1 MSGPTI
7 DIRLKRPSKTYKV
20 GEELNGVVVINSDSD
35 LNHYGVTLTF
45 EGTTN
50 LQVSAKSVGLFEA
63 FYSSLKPIQILYNS
77 FELVKS
83 GKFPAGVVEIPFAFP
98 IEPIGGR
105 TLYESYHGV
114 FVNIQYMLRCDMKR
128 PLLSKDLQRVS
139 ECVIQYREKDFPA
152 VAPKPLDFCINP
164 GSIEKKSSR
173 DTLPDFRIT
182 GKIFS
187 VNCCITKPFTG
198 EVTVEHCSAQIK
210 SIELQLIRVETCGC
224 AEGYSKDPTEIQNIQ
239 IADGDVC
246 HGLSIP
252 IFMIFPRLFTCPSLS
267 TPNFKIDFEI
277 SIVVLLVGDL
287 MLTETFPI
295 QISRY

>member
-7 DIRLKRPSKTYKV
+7 DIKLKRPSKTYKP
-20 GEELNGVVVINSDSD
+20 GEDLNGLVIIDCSSD
-35 LNHYGVTLTF
+35 LNHNGLTLTF
-45 EGTTN
+45 EGNIKFQINSKTDW
-50 LQVSAKSVGLFEA
+50 QFES
-63 FYSSLKPIQILYNS
+63 FSNTFKNIQILYNS
-77 FELVKS
+77 CVLVKA

-224 AEGYSKDPTEIQNIQ
+224 TEGYSKDPTEIQNIQ